1 MNNYDLPNS
10 FLFHF
15 IRISTNYLPRIT
27 LIIRYSSAKI
37 DGWIVTFL
45 AIINSVLKRQMMMDR
60 LSLFSF
66 NFSFLPPVQAFLCP
80 DTKIARTLEANESD
94 RAKPVSR
101 SPVQK

>member
-1 MNNYDLPNS
+1 
-10 FLFHF
+10 
-15 IRISTNYLPRIT
+15 
-27 LIIRYSSAKI
+27 
-37 DGWIVTFL
+37 
-45 AIINSVLKRQMMMDR
+45 MMMDR

-66 NFSFLPPVQAFLCP
+66 NFPFLPPVQAFLCP